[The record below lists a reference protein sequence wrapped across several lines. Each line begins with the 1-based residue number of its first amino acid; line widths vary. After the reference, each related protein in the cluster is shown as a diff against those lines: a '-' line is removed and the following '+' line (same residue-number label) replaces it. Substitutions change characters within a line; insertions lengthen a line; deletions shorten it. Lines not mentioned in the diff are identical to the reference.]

1 ERLDTLIALK
11 KIQAFY
17 VKEKERFRAKIT
29 ILDLEKSF
37 ETTIQGVAFK
47 GRIDRID
54 KTADNE
60 IILLDYKFKSDLKL
74 DNMSEK
80 QRGSLS
86 PIEIAQISADYQ
98 MAIYAFTLKNLGYKE
113 PIKAFFYDLRKGELL
128 EEEEPILQA
137 KMDYLESSLIPKLKQ
152 EIDFE
157 KTLEAKDCEYCSF
170 KDMCNR

>member
-1 ERLDTLIALK
+1 
-11 KIQAFY
+11 
-17 VKEKERFRAKIT
+17 
-29 ILDLEKSF
+29 
-37 ETTIQGVAFK
+37 
-47 GRIDRID
+47 
-54 KTADNE
+54 
-60 IILLDYKFKSDLKL
+60 KSDLKL

-86 PIEIAQISADYQ
+86 PIEIAQISTDYQ
-98 MAIYAFTLKNLGYKE
+98 MAIYAFALKSLGYKG
-113 PIKAFFYDLRKGELL
+113 PIKAFFYDLRKGKLL

-137 KMDYLESSLIPKLKQ
+137 KMDHLEFSLIPKLKQ